1 MLFITTTKFRYFT
14 IMAIIS
20 LMLFLTH
27 CISPYEPDIVGKSG
41 LLVVDGS
48 IIKGRET
55 QVINI
60 SRTSSIS
67 QPKYLPVENCN
78 VRIMDDTGNEFV
90 FDEESPGKY
99 VADIDDA
106 LLNYN
111 EQYKLIFTTSS
122 GEVYESNYQRLL
134 ETGEV
139 DSLYGIREDHYS
151 PVTEEETTS
160 GIQFYVD
167 LDAPEDASRYY
178 RWVLEETWE
187 NHVEDEIWGVY
198 DGKTIKRFY
207 PGDSLKR
214 CWKTGDVTGL
224 YSASTVSLSENRIKK
239 VPLHF
244 VESNSSKLFVKYCA
258 TIKQYALNA
267 DAYDYWFEKER
278 ELNES
283 GNIYAIQP
291 SQPKSNIHNISNPD
305 EQVMGF
311 FWVASCA
318 VKRVFVKNPGPSP
331 MLVGSCSGLGVYCES
346 TDFNVI
352 ADRLYFALT
361 SFADILTEPPI
372 YISVQY
378 QTQYEVHLTPQCID
392 CRILGGS
399 AQRPDFWK

>member
-1 MLFITTTKFRYFT
+1 MKIITTTKYRYPI
-14 IMAIIS
+14 IMATIS

-27 CISPYEPDIVGKSG
+27 CISPYEPDIKGKSG

-48 IIKGRET
+48 IIKGRKT

-60 SRTSSIS
+60 SKTSPIS
-67 QPKYLPVENCN
+67 QPEYLPVENCN
-78 VRIMDDTGNEFV
+78 VRVMDNDGNEFV

-99 VADIDDA
+99 VANINDA
-106 LLNYN
+106 WLNYN
-111 EQYKLIFTTSS
+111 KQYKLIFTTSS
-122 GEVYESNYQRLL
+122 GDGYESDYQQLL
-134 ETGEV
+134 ETDEV

-151 PVTEEETTS
+151 PVTEEETTG

-178 RWVLEETWE
+178 RWVLQETWE
-187 NHVEDEIWGVY
+187 NHIDEDIWGVY
-198 DGKTIKRFY
+198 DGKTIKRLY
-207 PGDSLKR
+207 PGDSLSR
-214 CWKTGDVTGL
+214 CWQTKDVPGL
-224 YSASTVSLSENRIKK
+224 YSASTVNLSRNSIKK

-305 EQVMGF
+305 ELVRGF
-311 FWVASCA
+311 FWVASCTS
-318 VKRVFVKNPGPSP
+318 KRVFVTSHAPSP
-331 MLVGSCSGLGVYCES
+331 MPGGYCSVLGVYCES
-346 TDFNVI
+346 ADFNVI
-352 ADRLYFALT
+352 TDRLSFALT
-361 SFADILTEPPI
+361 SFTDLLSEVPI
-372 YISVQY
+372 YISVEY
-378 QTQYEVHLTPQCID
+378 QSQFRIHLTRQCID
-392 CRILGGS
+392 CRVLGGS
-399 AQRPDFWK
+399 AQRPDFWE